1 MRIFD
6 EIKIGL
12 AQATALLEVKNRLSA
27 KEMAELEE
35 IIKEK
40 NLCELINKNNLLEEL
55 SLKLDYVDADKDKSW
70 DKNTEAIKN
79 KFSNRK
85 ITAGIDQTSLP
96 AVILLNHY

>member
-12 AQATALLEVKNRLSA
+12 AQAIKLLEISNNLSA
-27 KEMAELEE
+27 KDMAKLENK
-35 IIKEK
+35 IKEK
-40 NLCELINKNNLLEEL
+40 RLCELLNKNNLLEEL
-55 SLKLDYVDADKDKSW
+55 SLKLDYVDINKDKSW